1 MLQNTPLF
9 FCNYPALRIFKKM
22 QMQIQS
28 QMQKSTRI
36 FINRGHNA

>member
-1 MLQNTPLF
+1 MDEA
-9 FCNYPALRIFKKM
+9 ALRIFKKMQM